1 MSSLLNLTQGMEVPI
16 NIMCTLFDS
25 CDLPILNYC
34 CEVIG
39 FYKAENMERVQRK
52 FCKWLLNVKMST
64 NSLSLYSELGRY
76 PLFIERNIR
85 IVKYFLKL
93 YGVKQ
98 HNCILNT
105 IIIYQREK
113 IEISEAKNWSSK
125 VLWFS

>member
-1 MSSLLNLTQGMEVPI
+1 
-16 NIMCTLFDS
+16 
-25 CDLPILNYC
+25 
-34 CEVIG
+34 
-39 FYKAENMERVQRK
+39 MERVQRK

-76 PLFIERNIR
+76 PLFIEKNIR

-113 IEISEAKNWSSK
+113 IEISEVKT
-125 VLWFS
+125 